1 MVQFDFNSLLKTMDK
16 AGIMAM
22 VEKEVDK
29 VIAAAKAKEIEQE
42 RYKIAKANV
51 ACDNYSVDD
60 LIILD
65 ARLNRMAD
73 TKIEEA
79 KTIPADTIKAG
90 KMPKKYPP
98 IESIEEP
105 IMKAEI
111 MTPKEFEELLLNAS
125 LRDIKKRK
133 KSSEK
138 TTYDEYFKDS
148 FF

>member
-1 MVQFDFNSLLKTMDK
+1 MIQFDFNSLLKTMDK

-29 VIAAAKAKEIEQE
+29 VIAAQTAKEVEQE
-42 RYKIAKANV
+42 RYKMAKANV
-51 ACDNYSVDD
+51 ASDNYSVDD
-60 LIILD
+60 LLILD

-79 KTIPADTIKAG
+79 KSIPADFIEAG
-90 KMPKKYPP
+90 KMPKKYP
-98 IESIEEP
+98 IETKPVIMSPEEFV
-105 IMKAEI
+105 KF
-111 MTPKEFEELLLNAS
+111 FEAS
-125 LRDIKKRK
+125 LGDIKRK

-138 TTYDEYFKDS
+138 KTVDNYFKDT

>member
-1 MVQFDFNSLLKTMDK
+1 MIQFDFNSLLNTMDK

-29 VIAAAKAKEIEQE
+29 VIAAKAAKEVEQE
-42 RYKIAKANV
+42 RYEMAKANV
-51 ACDNYSVDD
+51 ASDNYSVDD

-79 KTIPADTIKAG
+79 KSIPADFIKAG
-90 KMPKKYPP
+90 KKPKYP
-98 IESIEEP
+98 IESKPVIMSPEEFV
-105 IMKAEI
+105 KF
-111 MTPKEFEELLLNAS
+111 FEAS
-125 LRDIKKRK
+125 LGDIKRK

-138 TTYDEYFKDS
+138 KTVDNYFKDT

>member
-29 VIAAAKAKEIEQE
+29 VIAAKAAKEVEQE

-65 ARLNRMAD
+65 ARLSRMAD
-73 TKIEEA
+73 TKVEEA
-79 KTIPADTIKAG
+79 KSIPADFIKAG
-90 KMPKKYPP
+90 KKPKYP
-98 IESIEEP
+98 IETKP
-105 IMKAEI
+105 VI
-111 MTPKEFEELLLNAS
+111 MTPEEFVKFFEAS
-125 LRDIKKRK
+125 LGDIKRK

>member
-1 MVQFDFNSLLKTMDK
+1 MIQFDFNSLLNTMDK

-29 VIAAAKAKEIEQE
+29 VIAAKAAKEVEQE

-51 ACDNYSVDD
+51 ASDNYSVDD

-73 TKIEEA
+73 TKVEEA
-79 KTIPADTIKAG
+79 KSMPADFIEAG
-90 KMPKKYPP
+90 KMPKKYPK
-98 IESIEEP
+98 ESKP
-105 IMKAEI
+105 VI
-111 MTPKEFEELLLNAS
+111 MTPEEFVKFFEAS
-125 LRDIKKRK
+125 LGDIKKRK

>member
-29 VIAAAKAKEIEQE
+29 VIAAQTAKEVEQE
-42 RYKIAKANV
+42 RYKMAKANV
-51 ACDNYSVDD
+51 ASDNYSIDD

-65 ARLNRMAD
+65 TRLSRMAD
-73 TKIEEA
+73 TKVEEA
-79 KTIPADTIKAG
+79 KSIPADFIKAG

-98 IESIEEP
+98 IESKP
-105 IMKAEI
+105 LI

-138 TTYDEYFKDS
+138 TTVDDYFKDT

>member
-1 MVQFDFNSLLKTMDK
+1 MIQFDFNSLLKTMDK

-29 VIAAAKAKEIEQE
+29 VIAAKAAKEVEQE

-79 KTIPADTIKAG
+79 KSIRADFIKPG
-90 KMPKKYPP
+90 KKPKYP
-98 IESIEEP
+98 IETKP
-105 IMKAEI
+105 VI
-111 MTPKEFEELLLNAS
+111 MTPEEFVKFFEAS
-125 LRDIKKRK
+125 LGDIKRK

-138 TTYDEYFKDS
+138 TTYDESFKDS

>member
-1 MVQFDFNSLLKTMDK
+1 MIQFDFNALLKTMDK

-29 VIAAAKAKEIEQE
+29 VIAAQRTKEIEQE

-73 TKIEEA
+73 TKVEEA
-79 KTIPADTIKAG
+79 KSIPTDFIEAG
-90 KMPKKYPP
+90 KMPKYPIKTKP
-98 IESIEEP
+98 L
-105 IMKAEI
+105 I
-111 MTPKEFEELLLNAS
+111 MTPEEFAEFLNAS
-125 LRDIKKRK
+125 LGDIKRK

>member
-1 MVQFDFNSLLKTMDK
+1 MIQFDFNSLLKTMDK

-29 VIAAAKAKEIEQE
+29 VIAAKAAKEVEQE

-79 KTIPADTIKAG
+79 KSIPADFIEAG
-90 KMPKKYPP
+90 KKPKYP
-98 IESIEEP
+98 IETKP
-105 IMKAEI
+105 VI
-111 MTPKEFEELLLNAS
+111 MTPEEFAKFLEAS
-125 LRDIKKRK
+125 LGDIKRK

>member
-1 MVQFDFNSLLKTMDK
+1 MVQFDFNSLLNTMDK
-16 AGIMAM
+16 ADIMVM

-29 VIAAAKAKEIEQE
+29 VIAAKAAKEVEQE
-42 RYKIAKANV
+42 RYKMAKANV

-65 ARLNRMAD
+65 ARLSRMAD

-79 KTIPADTIKAG
+79 KSIPADFIKAG
-90 KMPKKYPP
+90 KKPKYP
-98 IESIEEP
+98 IETKP
-105 IMKAEI
+105 LI
-111 MTPKEFEELLLNAS
+111 MTPEEFVKFLDAS
-125 LRDIKKRK
+125 LEDIKKSK

-138 TTYDEYFKDS
+138 KTVDDYFKDS

>member
-1 MVQFDFNSLLKTMDK
+1 MIQFDFNSLLKTMDK

-22 VEKEVDK
+22 VEKEIDK
-29 VIAAAKAKEIEQE
+29 VIAAKAAKEVEQE
-42 RYKIAKANV
+42 RYRIAKANV
-51 ACDNYSVDD
+51 ASDNYSIDD

-79 KTIPADTIKAG
+79 KSIPADFIEAG
-90 KMPKKYPP
+90 KKPKYP
-98 IESIEEP
+98 IETKP
-105 IMKAEI
+105 LI
-111 MTPKEFEELLLNAS
+111 MTPEGFAKFLNAS
-125 LRDIKKRK
+125 LGDNKSK

-138 TTYDEYFKDS
+138 KTYDEYFKDS

>member
-1 MVQFDFNSLLKTMDK
+1 MIQFDFNSLLKTMDK

-29 VIAAAKAKEIEQE
+29 VIAAQTAKEVEQE
-42 RYKIAKANV
+42 RYKMAKANV
-51 ACDNYSVDD
+51 ASDNYSIDD

-65 ARLNRMAD
+65 ARLSRMAD
-73 TKIEEA
+73 TKVEEA
-79 KTIPADTIKAG
+79 KSIPADFIEAG
-90 KMPKKYPP
+90 KKPKYP
-98 IESIEEP
+98 IETKP
-105 IMKAEI
+105 LI
-111 MTPKEFEELLLNAS
+111 MTPEEFAEFLNAS
-125 LRDIKKRK
+125 LGDIKKRK

>member
-1 MVQFDFNSLLKTMDK
+1 MIQFDFNSLLKTMDK

-29 VIAAAKAKEIEQE
+29 VIAAQAAKEVEQE

-51 ACDNYSVDD
+51 ASDNYSIDD

-73 TKIEEA
+73 TKVEEA
-79 KTIPADTIKAG
+79 KSIPADFIEAG
-90 KMPKKYPP
+90 KKPKYP
-98 IESIEEP
+98 IETKPVIMSPEEFV
-105 IMKAEI
+105 KF
-111 MTPKEFEELLLNAS
+111 FEAS
-125 LRDIKKRK
+125 LGDIKRK

-138 TTYDEYFKDS
+138 TTVDNYFKDT

>member
-1 MVQFDFNSLLKTMDK
+1 MIQFDFNSLLKTMDK

-29 VIAAAKAKEIEQE
+29 VIAAQKAKEIEQE

-65 ARLNRMAD
+65 ARLNRKAD

-79 KTIPADTIKAG
+79 KTIPADFIEAG
-90 KMPKKYPP
+90 KMPKKYP
-98 IESIEEP
+98 IETKP
-105 IMKAEI
+105 LI
-111 MTPKEFEELLLNAS
+111 MTPEEFAEFLNAS
-125 LRDIKKRK
+125 LGDIKRK

>member
-1 MVQFDFNSLLKTMDK
+1 MIQFDFNALLKTMDK

-29 VIAAAKAKEIEQE
+29 VIAAKAAKEIELEQE
-42 RYKIAKANV
+42 RYKMAKANV
-51 ACDNYSVDD
+51 SCDNYSIDD
-60 LIILD
+60 LIILE

-73 TKIEEA
+73 TKVEEA
-79 KTIPADTIKAG
+79 KSIPADFIEAG
-90 KMPKKYPP
+90 KMPKKYP
-98 IESIEEP
+98 IETKP
-105 IMKAEI
+105 LI
-111 MTPKEFEELLLNAS
+111 MTPEEFAEFLNAS
-125 LRDIKKRK
+125 LGDIKKRK

>member
-1 MVQFDFNSLLKTMDK
+1 MIQFDFNSLLKTMDK

-29 VIAAAKAKEIEQE
+29 VIAAKAAKEVEQE

-65 ARLNRMAD
+65 ARLNRKAD

-79 KTIPADTIKAG
+79 KSIPADFIEAG
-90 KMPKKYPP
+90 KKPKYP
-98 IESIEEP
+98 IESKP
-105 IMKAEI
+105 VI
-111 MTPKEFEELLLNAS
+111 MTPEEFVKFFEAS
-125 LRDIKKRK
+125 LGDIKRK

>member
-29 VIAAAKAKEIEQE
+29 VIAAQTAKEVEQE
-42 RYKIAKANV
+42 RYKMAKANV
-51 ACDNYSVDD
+51 ASDNYSIDD

-65 ARLNRMAD
+65 ARLSRMAD
-73 TKIEEA
+73 TKVEEA
-79 KTIPADTIKAG
+79 KSIPADFIEAG
-90 KMPKKYPP
+90 KMPKKYP
-98 IESIEEP
+98 IETKPVIMSPEEFV
-105 IMKAEI
+105 KF
-111 MTPKEFEELLLNAS
+111 FEAS
-125 LRDIKKRK
+125 LGDIKRK

>member
-1 MVQFDFNSLLKTMDK
+1 MIQFDFNSLLKTMDK

-29 VIAAAKAKEIEQE
+29 VIAAKAAKEVEQE
-42 RYKIAKANV
+42 RYRIAKANV
-51 ACDNYSVDD
+51 ASDNYSIDD

-73 TKIEEA
+73 TKVEEA
-79 KTIPADTIKAG
+79 KSIPADFVEAG
-90 KMPKKYPP
+90 KKPKYP
-98 IESIEEP
+98 IETKP
-105 IMKAEI
+105 VI
-111 MTPKEFEELLLNAS
+111 MTPEEFVKFFEAS
-125 LRDIKKRK
+125 LGDIKRK

>member
-1 MVQFDFNSLLKTMDK
+1 MIHFDFNSLLKTMDK

-29 VIAAAKAKEIEQE
+29 VIAAKAAKEIEQE
-42 RYKIAKANV
+42 RYEMAKANV

-65 ARLNRMAD
+65 ARLSRKAD

-79 KTIPADTIKAG
+79 KSIPADFIKAG
-90 KMPKKYPP
+90 KKPKYP
-98 IESIEEP
+98 IETKPVIMSPEEFV
-105 IMKAEI
+105 K
-111 MTPKEFEELLLNAS
+111 FLDAS
-125 LRDIKKRK
+125 LGDIKKRK

-138 TTYDEYFKDS
+138 TTVDNYFKDS

>member
-29 VIAAAKAKEIEQE
+29 VIAAKAAKEVEQE

-65 ARLNRMAD
+65 ARLNRKAD

-79 KTIPADTIKAG
+79 KSIPADFIEAG
-90 KMPKKYPP
+90 KKPKYP
-98 IESIEEP
+98 IETKKP
-105 IMKAEI
+105 VI
-111 MTPKEFEELLLNAS
+111 MTPEEFVKFFEAS
-125 LRDIKKRK
+125 LGDIKKRK

>member
-1 MVQFDFNSLLKTMDK
+1 MIQFDFNSLLNTMDK

-29 VIAAAKAKEIEQE
+29 VIAAKAAKEVEQE
-42 RYKIAKANV
+42 RYKMAKANV
-51 ACDNYSVDD
+51 ASDNYSVDD
-60 LIILD
+60 LLILD

-79 KTIPADTIKAG
+79 KSIPADFIEAG
-90 KMPKKYPP
+90 KMPKKYP
-98 IESIEEP
+98 IETKP
-105 IMKAEI
+105 LI
-111 MTPKEFEELLLNAS
+111 MTPEEFAEFLNAS
-125 LRDIKKRK
+125 LEDIKKSK

-138 TTYDEYFKDS
+138 KTYDEYFKDS

>member
-29 VIAAAKAKEIEQE
+29 VIAAAKAKEVEQE

-79 KTIPADTIKAG
+79 KSIPADTIKAG

-98 IESIEEP
+98 IETKP
-105 IMKAEI
+105 VI
-111 MTPKEFEELLLNAS
+111 MTPKGFVDFLNAS
-125 LRDIKKRK
+125 LEDIKKSK

-138 TTYDEYFKDS
+138 KTVDDYFKDT

>member
-1 MVQFDFNSLLKTMDK
+1 MIQFDFNSLLKTMDK

-29 VIAAAKAKEIEQE
+29 VIAAEAAKEVEQE
-42 RYKIAKANV
+42 RYKMAKANV
-51 ACDNYSVDD
+51 ARDNYSIDD

-65 ARLNRMAD
+65 ARLSRMAD

-79 KTIPADTIKAG
+79 KSIPADTIKAG
-90 KMPKKYPP
+90 KMPKYP
-98 IESIEEP
+98 IETKP
-105 IMKAEI
+105 LI
-111 MTPKEFEELLLNAS
+111 MTPEEFAKFLDAS
-125 LRDIKKRK
+125 LEDIKKSK

-138 TTYDEYFKDS
+138 KTVDDYFKDT

>member
-1 MVQFDFNSLLKTMDK
+1 MIQFDFNSLLNTMDK

-29 VIAAAKAKEIEQE
+29 VIAAKAAKEVEQE

-65 ARLNRMAD
+65 ARLNRKAD

-79 KTIPADTIKAG
+79 KSIPADFIKPG
-90 KMPKKYPP
+90 KKPKYP
-98 IESIEEP
+98 IETKP
-105 IMKAEI
+105 LI
-111 MTPKEFEELLLNAS
+111 MTPEEFAKFLEAS
-125 LRDIKKRK
+125 LGDIKKSK

>member
-16 AGIMAM
+16 AGVMAM

-29 VIAAAKAKEIEQE
+29 VIAAKAAKEIEQE

-73 TKIEEA
+73 TKVEEA
-79 KTIPADTIKAG
+79 KSIRADFIEAG
-90 KMPKKYPP
+90 KKPKYP
-98 IESIEEP
+98 IETKP
-105 IMKAEI
+105 LI
-111 MTPKEFEELLLNAS
+111 MTPEEFAEFLNAS
-125 LRDIKKRK
+125 LGDIKKRK

>member
-1 MVQFDFNSLLKTMDK
+1 MIQFDFNSLLKTMDK

-29 VIAAAKAKEIEQE
+29 VIAAQTAKEIEQE
-42 RYKIAKANV
+42 RYKMAKANV
-51 ACDNYSVDD
+51 ASDNYSIDD

-65 ARLNRMAD
+65 ARLSRMAD

-79 KTIPADTIKAG
+79 KSIPADFIKAG
-90 KMPKKYPP
+90 KKPKYP
-98 IESIEEP
+98 IETKPVIMSPEEFV
-105 IMKAEI
+105 KF
-111 MTPKEFEELLLNAS
+111 FEAS
-125 LRDIKKRK
+125 LGDIKRK

>member
-29 VIAAAKAKEIEQE
+29 VIAAQTAKEVEQE
-42 RYKIAKANV
+42 RYKMAKANV

-79 KTIPADTIKAG
+79 KSIRADFIEAG
-90 KMPKKYPP
+90 KKPKYP
-98 IESIEEP
+98 IESKP
-105 IMKAEI
+105 LI
-111 MTPKEFEELLLNAS
+111 MTPEEFAEFLNAS
-125 LRDIKKRK
+125 LGDIKKRK

>member
-29 VIAAAKAKEIEQE
+29 VIAAQTAKEVEQE
-42 RYKIAKANV
+42 RYKMAKANV
-51 ACDNYSVDD
+51 ASDNYSIDD

-65 ARLNRMAD
+65 ARLSRMAD

-79 KTIPADTIKAG
+79 KSIPADFIEAG
-90 KMPKKYPP
+90 KMPKKYP
-98 IESIEEP
+98 IETKP
-105 IMKAEI
+105 LI
-111 MTPKEFEELLLNAS
+111 MTPEEFAKFLDAS
-125 LRDIKKRK
+125 LGDIKRK

-138 TTYDEYFKDS
+138 KTVDNYFKDS

>member
-1 MVQFDFNSLLKTMDK
+1 MIQFDFNSLLKTMDK

-29 VIAAAKAKEIEQE
+29 VIAAKAAKEVEQE

-51 ACDNYSVDD
+51 SCDNYSVDD

-65 ARLNRMAD
+65 ARLNRKAD

-79 KTIPADTIKAG
+79 KTIPADFIEAG
-90 KMPKKYPP
+90 KKPKYP
-98 IESIEEP
+98 IETKP
-105 IMKAEI
+105 LI
-111 MTPKEFEELLLNAS
+111 MTPEEFAEFLNAS
-125 LRDIKKRK
+125 LGDIKKRK

>member
-1 MVQFDFNSLLKTMDK
+1 MIQFDFNSLLKTMDK

-29 VIAAAKAKEIEQE
+29 VIAAKNAKEIEQG

-51 ACDNYSVDD
+51 ACDNYSIDD

-90 KMPKKYPP
+90 KMPKHP
-98 IESIEEP
+98 IGTKP
-105 IMKAEI
+105 LI

-125 LRDIKKRK
+125 LRDIKRK

>member
-1 MVQFDFNSLLKTMDK
+1 MIQFDFNALLKTMDK

-29 VIAAAKAKEIEQE
+29 VIAAKAAKEVEQE

-51 ACDNYSVDD
+51 ARDNYSVDD

-73 TKIEEA
+73 TKVEEA
-79 KTIPADTIKAG
+79 KSIRADFIEAG
-90 KMPKKYPP
+90 KKPKYP
-98 IESIEEP
+98 IETKP
-105 IMKAEI
+105 LI
-111 MTPKEFEELLLNAS
+111 MTPEEFAEFLNAS
-125 LRDIKKRK
+125 LGDIKKRK